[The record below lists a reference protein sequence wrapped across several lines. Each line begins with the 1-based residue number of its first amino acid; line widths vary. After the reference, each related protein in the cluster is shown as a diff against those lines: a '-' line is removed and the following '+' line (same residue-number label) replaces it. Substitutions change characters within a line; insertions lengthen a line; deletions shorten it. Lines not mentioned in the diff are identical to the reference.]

1 MKSFL
6 ASLLL
11 ITAAG
16 FQVAAH
22 AAPQQGVEYINTQQ
36 VMATENQAKVEVVEL
51 FWYGCPHCYHL
62 DPQIS
67 GWAKKLPKDVD
78 FKRIPGV
85 FRPDWVPMAK
95 AYYTLEALNLT
106 EKLHANLFEAIHNQ
120 KVVKPTDEAG
130 AIDWIAKQSGLDK
143 KKVEDTFNSFSVNTK
158 VSRAMQY
165 SKASGATGVPAI
177 FVDGK
182 YYTSVKMAT
191 AALPEDTPPDRAHTE
206 LLKVTDFLIAKS
218 AQEKSVKR

>member
-1 MKSFL
+1 MKSLFATL
-6 ASLLL
+6 LLVFTASLH
-11 ITAAG
+11 AE
-16 FQVAAH
+16 
-22 AAPQQGVEYINTQQ
+22 AAPQQGAEYILTPQ
-36 VMATENQAKVEVVEL
+36 VLATENPAKVEVVEL

-62 DPQIS
+62 DPQLN
-67 GWAKKLPKDVD
+67 GWVKKLPKDTVD

-85 FRPDWVPMAK
+85 FQPTWVPMAK

-120 KVVKPTDEAG
+120 KTLKPTDEAA

-143 KKVEDTFNSFSVNTK
+143 KKVEDTFNSFSVSTK
-158 VSRAMQY
+158 VSRAAQY
-165 SKASGATGVPAI
+165 SKTSGASGVPAI

-191 AALPEDTPPDRAHTE
+191 NALPDNISQERSHIE
-206 LLKVTDFLIAKS
+206 LLKVVDYLIAKA
-218 AQEKSVKR
+218 AQEKPAKR